1 MRKMSDMIF
10 GSVEGL
16 KEALEMEG
24 YDILNE
30 SYSTLDIIDAY
41 ESDGKVTEI
50 EFAVLGAGR
59 VKIIGQKEV

>member
-16 KEALEMEG
+16 KEALELEG

-30 SYSTLDIIDAY
+30 IHNTLDIIDIW

-50 EFAVLGAGR
+50 EFEVLRDDR